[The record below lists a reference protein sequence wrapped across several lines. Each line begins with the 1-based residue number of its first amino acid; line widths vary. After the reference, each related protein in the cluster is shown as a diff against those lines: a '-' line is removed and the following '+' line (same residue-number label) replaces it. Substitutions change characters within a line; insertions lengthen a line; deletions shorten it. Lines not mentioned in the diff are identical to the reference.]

1 MRRGEKLLLFAALY
15 LAQGLPYGFF
25 TQTLPVLMRQSGYSL
40 LSISATTFLFVPWA
54 LKFLWAPYVDRYGTR
69 RRWLLPL
76 QLATAIGAALLA
88 ALDLS
93 QSLRLVFV
101 ALVIFNLLAATQDI
115 ATDGLAVHLLQ
126 GRDRGLANG
135 IQVGGYRLGMV
146 LGGGL
151 LLWIYSFAG
160 WRPMFVAMAV
170 LLALT
175 VLPVLRLREP
185 PRDAPRITTAPPAA
199 GWRQRL
205 QQPGFALFA
214 LLICCYRFG
223 DTMGAA
229 LVGPFMKDVGL
240 SLAQIAWLKGT
251 LASASALLG
260 AAAGGWLAFTAGRR
274 TALLIGGLSQ
284 TLSLV
289 LYALAAMG
297 IGSHGLIAS
306 ACIAEH
312 VLGGAATVAL
322 FTLMMDAADL
332 EYASTDYTL
341 LACATV
347 LAQGAATLTAGAVA
361 QWFGYAPMF
370 MASVLLSAG
379 GCLLL
384 VTALDRGHGPVKL
397 RAVWR

>member
-1 MRRGEKLLLFAALY
+1 MSRSEKLLLFSALY

-25 TQTLPVLMRQSGYSL
+25 TQALPVLMRQSGYSL

-76 QLATAIGAALLA
+76 QLATALGAALLA
-88 ALDLS
+88 ALDFS
-93 QSLRLVFV
+93 QSLRLVFI

-115 ATDGLAVHLLQ
+115 ATDGLAVNLLQ

-151 LLWIYSFAG
+151 LLWIYSLAG
-160 WRPMFVAMAV
+160 WQAMFLAMAV
-170 LLALT
+170 LLGLT
-175 VLPVLRLREP
+175 VLPVLRLREA
-185 PRDAPRITTAPPAA
+185 RQQRAPRAAPPAVS
-199 GWRQRL
+199 WRRRL
-205 QQPGFALFA
+205 RQPGFALFA

-223 DTMGAA
+223 DSMGAA
-229 LVGPFMKDVGL
+229 LVGPFMKDAGL
-240 SLAQIAWLKGT
+240 TLAQIAWLKGT
-251 LASASALLG
+251 LASVSALIG
-260 AAAGGWLAFTAGRR
+260 AAAGGWLAFSVGRR
-274 TALLIGGLSQ
+274 LALLIGGLTQ

-289 LYALAAMG
+289 LYALSASG
-297 IGSHGLIAS
+297 IGGYGLLAS

-347 LAQGAATLTAGAVA
+347 VAQGAATLTAGAVA
-361 QWFGYAPMF
+361 QWFGYVPMF
-370 MASVLLSAG
+370 IASVLLSAA

-384 VTALDRGHGPVKL
+384 INALDRGRGPPRL
-397 RAVWR
+397 QAVWH

>member
-1 MRRGEKLLLFAALY
+1 MRRSEKLLLFTALY

-25 TQTLPVLMRQSGYSL
+25 TQALPVLMRQSGYSL

-76 QLATAIGAALLA
+76 QLATALGAALLA

-151 LLWIYSFAG
+151 LLWIYSLAG
-160 WRPMFVAMAV
+160 WRPMFLTMAG

-175 VLPVLRLREP
+175 VLPVLRLRDSAQAAA
-185 PRDAPRITTAPPAA
+185 RVATATTA
-199 GWRQRL
+199 GWRRRL
-205 QQPGFALFA
+205 RQPGFALFA

-223 DTMGAA
+223 DSMGAA

-297 IGSHGLIAS
+297 VGGYGLIAS

-332 EYASTDYTL
+332 DYASTDYTL

-347 LAQGAATLTAGAVA
+347 LAQGAATLSAGAVA
-361 QWFGYAPMF
+361 QWCGYAPMF
-370 MASVLLSAG
+370 VASVLLSAG

-384 VTALDRGHGPVKL
+384 VMALDRGHGPARL